1 MPHERRQYAVLTS
14 CFAPLGSHVLS
25 SAAATKGTYV
35 FNAEPIVGPNAK
47 IKQFMSYLALRSLLL
62 PSRLSREPTI
72 DDSYRL
78 RKFAAAVA
86 EMRRQGS
93 AAASSQQRRSANAV
107 GERDRLPVGQEAR
120 EDALFKLL
128 SELESVDS
136 LAQATALLQGGGEAG
151 GGERARQAPSVP
163 LDKTARPDGAIEL
176 SASFQR
182 RTSALCR
189 ERAEQAAPREPA
201 AVPPN
206 GKRAVPPMDESENGK
221 VAADPEADNGAA
233 AVAALRFRAAAFE
246 LYTVLES
253 VKLNPAGEDEDEDP
267 AFLPPG
273 KRGWKHAALCEEAA
287 GWAGMVR
294 GAEGGRGAPLPS
306 AELPEFQVRE
316 ESARVPH
323 PVFLCAARAVA
334 AS

>member
-1 MPHERRQYAVLTS
+1 MQQDKVVRFVPRPPR
-14 CFAPLGSHVLS
+14 P
-25 SAAATKGTYV
+25 AAA
-35 FNAEPIVGPNAK
+35 
-47 IKQFMSYLALRSLLL
+47 
-62 PSRLSREPTI
+62 RLSREPTI
-72 DDSYRL
+72 DDAYRL
-78 RKFAAAVA
+78 RKFAAALA

-93 AAASSQQRRSANAV
+93 AAAGSQTRRSASAI

-128 SELESVDS
+128 SELESVES
-136 LAQATALLQGGGEAG
+136 LAQATASLQGGGGAK
-151 GGERARQAPSVP
+151 GGEKASRPPSAP
-163 LDKTARPDGAIEL
+163 LGMAARPDGAIEL
-176 SASFQR
+176 SVSFQR

-189 ERAEQAAPREPA
+189 ERADQAAPPREPAA

-206 GKRAVPPMDESENGK
+206 GKGAPMDEPENGK
-221 VAADPEADNGAA
+221 VAPAA

-316 ESARVPH
+316 ESAPAH
-323 PVFLCAARAVA
+323 PVLCVPPPALSRQAALVC
-334 AS
+334 SCFEP